1 MIMSNIINSR
11 ITTKLLKRLL
21 KNVKSYNYEN
31 HINKIYTLNNELLEK
46 CVEVRRHHYNIVDIP
61 YKKFNY
67 MENLNRNCENMVGYI
82 RIPVGMIGPIKINDY
97 TNYIPFA
104 TTEGALVSSINRGC
118 KLLNISKNEI
128 IVEDVGMT
136 RSPIIKCNSISNL
149 QNIKLWINNNFVNI
163 KEIFDKDS
171 EYTKLKNID
180 FLQEGRH
187 LHLRFCATTGNAMG
201 MNMVS
206 KASNNVLKFL
216 QQKFDIKII
225 SLSGN
230 TCTDKKSSAIN
241 LIKGR
246 GKHVVMESLISKENL
261 YNILKVTPDEI
272 INLHIQK
279 NLIGSSL
286 AHTIGGN
293 NCNASNIVAGLFIAT
308 GQDCG
313 QIGTSSYCIINMT
326 KEEDNLLVT
335 INMPSLEL
343 ATIGGGTR
351 LEDQMNNL
359 KIIHSGDDFDVHYL
373 AKNIIYSILACEL
386 SLMSALCNDDLVKAH
401 LKLNRGLKY

>member
-1 MIMSNIINSR
+1 MHRANRLTVKIL
-11 ITTKLLKRLL
+11 KDLLKD
-21 KNVKSYNYEN
+21 VKSYNYEN
-31 HINKIYTLNNELLEK
+31 YVSKNFTLNNNVLEK
-46 CVEVRRHHYNIVDIP
+46 CIELRREKYKIKDIP
-61 YKKFNY
+61 YKDYNY
-67 MENLNRNCENMVGYI
+67 IENLNKNCENVVGYV
-82 RIPVGMIGPIKINDY
+82 RVPVGMIGPINIDNKSNF
-97 TNYIPFA
+97 IPFA

-118 KLLNISKNEI
+118 KLLNLSKNEI
-128 IVEDVGMT
+128 IVEDIGMT
-136 RSPIIKCNSISNL
+136 RSPIIKCNSLLDL
-149 QNIKLWINNNFVNI
+149 QKIKVWIKDNFEDI
-163 KEIFDKDS
+163 KKVFETDTN
-171 EYTKLKNID
+171 YTKLKKID

-187 LHLRFCATTGNAMG
+187 LHIRFCATTGDAMG

-206 KASNNVLKFL
+206 KSANNVLKYL
-216 QQKFDIKII
+216 QENFDIKIV

-241 LIKGR
+241 FIKGR
-246 GKHVVMESLISKENL
+246 GKHIVMESLIKKDDL
-261 YNILKVTPDEI
+261 FNILKVTPDEI

-293 NCNASNIVAGLFIAT
+293 NCNASNIVAGLFLAT

-313 QIGTSSYCIINMT
+313 QIGTSSYCIINMS
-326 KEEDNLLVT
+326 KEEDDLLVT
-335 INMPSLEL
+335 INMPSMEL

-359 KIIHSGDDFDVHYL
+359 KIIHSNDKFDVKFL
-373 AKNIIYSILACEL
+373 GKNIIYSVLACEL
-386 SLMSALCNDDLVKAH
+386 SLMSALCNDDLIKAH

>member
-1 MIMSNIINSR
+1 MHRANR
-11 ITTKLLKRLL
+11 LTVQVLKDLLKD
-21 KNVKSYNYEN
+21 VKSYNYEN
-31 HINKIYTLNNELLEK
+31 YVSKNFRLNNNVLEK
-46 CVEVRRHHYNIVDIP
+46 CIELRREKYKIKNIP
-61 YKKFNY
+61 YKNYNY
-67 MENLNRNCENMVGYI
+67 MENLNKNCENVVGYVRVPI
-82 RIPVGMIGPIKINDY
+82 GMIGPINIDNKN
-97 TNYIPFA
+97 NFIPFA

-118 KLLNISKNEI
+118 KLLNLSKNEI
-128 IVEDVGMT
+128 IVEDIGMT
-136 RSPIIKCNSISNL
+136 RSPIIKCNSLSDL
-149 QNIKLWINNNFVNI
+149 QNIKLWINDNLEDI
-163 KEIFDKDS
+163 KKVFEKDS
-171 EYTKLKNID
+171 NYTKLKKID

-187 LHLRFCATTGNAMG
+187 LHIRFCATTGDAMG

-206 KASNNVLKFL
+206 KSSNNVLKYL
-216 QQKFDIKII
+216 QEKFDVKII

-246 GKHVVMESLISKENL
+246 GKHIVMESLIKKEDL
-261 YNILKVTPDEI
+261 FNILKVTPDEI

-293 NCNASNIVAGLFIAT
+293 NCNASNIVAGLFLAT

-313 QIGTSSYCIINMT
+313 QIGTSSYCIINMS
-326 KEEDNLLVT
+326 KEEGDLLVT
-335 INMPSLEL
+335 INMPSMEL

-359 KIIHSGDDFDVHYL
+359 KIIHKNDKFDVKFL
-373 AKNIIYSILACEL
+373 GKNIIYSVLACEL
-386 SLMSALCNDDLVKAH
+386 SLMSALCNDDLIKAH